1 MQQQTGN
8 TDWEQQL
15 WSERASPTSKI
26 FAALGILLMVAGVVL
41 IALGAAAAISLVL
54 IGAPLAIYGARLI
67 RQEKLASRPPT
78 EISGAFVKKPHR
90 GELFRAHRGGAYY
103 GSRDQTA

>member
-1 MQQQTGN
+1 MQTTGN

-15 WSERASPTSKI
+15 WSERPSHTGGI
-26 FAALGILLMVAGVVL
+26 FAALGIVLMVAGVVM
-41 IALGAAAAISLVL
+41 IAIGAKAAISLVL

-67 RQEKLASRPPT
+67 RQEKLVSRRPT
-78 EISGAFVKKPHR
+78 GISGAFVKKPHR
-90 GELFRAHRGGAYY
+90 GELFRTHRGGAPH